1 MVIYIPK
8 ESSDPLPTLTPQP
21 TRTPAPAA
29 GSGTPTGPLPEAGVI
44 INSVIGVGEIA
55 TEHVFISRTGSGQ
68 LSMAGWQLE
77 DEDGMHLYFP
87 QLDLFEGGAVNVWT
101 TSVRQPWSTCIGGNK
116 IRLGTRRKSD
126 ITG

>member
-8 ESSDPLPTLTPQP
+8 EQSEQLPTLTPQP

-29 GSGTPTGPLPEAGVI
+29 GSGTPTAPLPEAGVI

-68 LSMAGWQLE
+68 LSMAGWRIE
-77 DEDGMHLYFP
+77 DEDGNVFEFP

-101 TSVRQPWSTCIGGNK
+101 TVGSFQPWSTCIGGNK
-116 IRLGTRRKSD
+116 TRCGNGVRKFH
-126 ITG
+126 